1 MADKERGRRESERES
16 ASGWREACVSAHLT
30 VLGEQTDGNRKRQ
43 AERRETHHAMDGQ
56 CETRVL
62 LQQREP
68 KAQKHTRYWQNAHS
82 ELGKS

>member
-30 VLGEQTDGNRKRQ
+30 VLGEQADGNRQRQ
-43 AERRETHHAMDGQ
+43 AERRETHHAMNGQ
-56 CETRVL
+56 CKTRVL

-68 KAQKHTRYWQNAHS
+68 NAQKKRTSYWQNTHS
-82 ELGKS
+82 EL